1 MQFFTMDHM
10 MMSSIMKLSVFFG
23 LSCYSCCLKEHIT
36 TLYSHIWIGL
46 MLLPTLGFSIA
57 IFTDFY
63 VYMLVSAVCVAI
75 WASFILHNLMAI
87 SASL

>member
-1 MQFFTMDHM
+1 
-10 MMSSIMKLSVFFG
+10 
-23 LSCYSCCLKEHIT
+23 
-36 TLYSHIWIGL
+36 
-46 MLLPTLGFSIA
+46 MLLPALGFSIA
-57 IFTDFY
+57 LFTDYY